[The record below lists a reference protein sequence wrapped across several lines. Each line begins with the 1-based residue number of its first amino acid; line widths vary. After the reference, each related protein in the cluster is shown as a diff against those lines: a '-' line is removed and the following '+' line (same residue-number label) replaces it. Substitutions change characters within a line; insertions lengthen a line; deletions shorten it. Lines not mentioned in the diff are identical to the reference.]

1 MSAAESSP
9 QKIRILPST
18 LADQIAAGE
27 VVERP
32 ASVVKELV
40 ENAIDAGARRVEVEI
55 ESGGRRLV
63 RVVDDGC
70 GMIPD
75 DARLALKR
83 HATSKIAAAEDL
95 WGLRTFG
102 FRGEALPSIAAVSRL
117 TLATK
122 TAGAAA
128 GFRLLVEAGV
138 EVDAREAGIPD
149 GTQVEVRD
157 LFFNTPARQKF
168 QKSEATE
175 AANVSEAMLRLA
187 LAHPEVHFRLRTAGR
202 LALDL
207 PVHHELGERVRAAL
221 ARRGASVLHEAEGEE
236 GGHQVRAFLAGP
248 DEASTTPRSTFL
260 FVGGR
265 FVRDRSLLHAL
276 AFGYG
281 ALLEKGR
288 YPLATLFI
296 EVPGQELDVNVHP
309 QKLEVRFARPQEV
322 YAAVRHVVGA
332 AIARAPWLAETSAR
346 SLRVFTLPPR
356 DGTRGGGRAS
366 SRDPFAGGPGPFEG
380 PGSNDARASAAVSGV
395 GVALPRSA
403 QAGLPLRAQV
413 PRARSGSLRDAPAG
427 TGAFDLGYSS
437 RARSL
442 EARSSGA
449 GTADDAPFADAS
461 DDAASAGGSREPF
474 FATLTYVGQL
484 DRTYLVCEGPGEM
497 ILIDQ
502 HAAHERIAF
511 ARLRAAHGR
520 REIRRQR
527 LLFPLPVEVD
537 ELAAALASD
546 DRLLEP
552 FGFEVT
558 LSDPL
563 APVRRGEGEGEGS
576 ARPSVRT
583 LQVRAVPEMLKD
595 ADPKPLLRD
604 VLGQLAD
611 GGVATSALERVD
623 HVLATMACHSVVRA
637 GDVLGG
643 EQVLGLLAQLDG
655 VDLRSH
661 CPHGRPV
668 LLRMPLTEIERRF
681 GRT

>member
-1 MSAAESSP
+1 MSAVEALQ
-9 QKIRILPST
+9 QKIRVLPST

-40 ENAIDAGARRVEVEI
+40 ENAIDAGARRIEVEI
-55 ESGGRRLV
+55 EAGGRRLI

-70 GMIPD
+70 GMIPA

-83 HATSKIAAAEDL
+83 HATSKIAAADDL

-102 FRGEALPSIAAVSRL
+102 FRGEALPSIAAVARL
-117 TLATK
+117 TLASK

-128 GFRLLVEAGV
+128 GFRLLVEGGV
-138 EVDAREAGIPD
+138 EVDAREAGMPD

-187 LAHPEVHFRLRTAGR
+187 LGHPEVHFRLRAGGR
-202 LALDL
+202 VALDL
-207 PVHHELGERVRAAL
+207 PVHRELGERVRAAL
-221 ARRGASVLHEAEGEE
+221 ARRGASVLHEAEGDE

-296 EVPGQELDVNVHP
+296 DVPGQELDINVHP

-332 AIARAPWLAETSAR
+332 AIARAPWLAETSGRGAV
-346 SLRVFTLPPR
+346 RVFTLPPR
-356 DGTRGGGRAS
+356 EWDRGPDDQDRATAAISGT
-366 SRDPFAGGPGPFEG
+366 
-380 PGSNDARASAAVSGV
+380 
-395 GVALPRSA
+395 GVALPRAA
-403 QAGLPLRAQV
+403 QAGLPLRAQA
-413 PRARSGSLRDAPAG
+413 PRARPSSLRDAPAG
-427 TGAFDLGYSS
+427 STRAFDIGYASGT
-437 RARSL
+437 RAA
-442 EARSSGA
+442 EARLPPDDDGVAGA
-449 GTADDAPFADAS
+449 PPALAPG
-461 DDAASAGGSREPF
+461 DAAREGREPF
-474 FATLTYVGQL
+474 FAALTYVGQL
-484 DRTYLVCEGPGEM
+484 DRTYLVCESPGEM

-527 LLFPLPVEVD
+527 LLFPIPVELD
-537 ELAAALASD
+537 ELGAALASD

-552 FGFEVT
+552 FGFEVSLET
-558 LSDPL
+558 NGPAPAALPSDPL
-563 APVRRGEGEGEGS
+563 SPVRGGEGEGEGS
-576 ARPSVRT
+576 AREGSARAVR
-583 LQVRAVPEMLKD
+583 LLVRAVPEMLKD

-611 GGVATSALERVD
+611 GGVAVSAMERID

-637 GDVLGG
+637 GDVLGR
-643 EQVLGLLAQLDG
+643 EQVLGLLTQLDG

-668 LLRMPLTEIERRF
+668 LLRMPFTEIERRF

>member
-1 MSAAESSP
+1 MSGVETSR
-9 QKIRILPST
+9 QKIRILPAT

-40 ENAIDAGARRVEVEI
+40 ENGIDAGARRIDVEI

-63 RVVDDGC
+63 RVVDDGS
-70 GMIPD
+70 GMEAD

-117 TLATK
+117 TLSTK
-122 TAGAAA
+122 TASAPA
-128 GFRLLVEAGV
+128 GFRLTVEAGV
-138 EVDAREAGIPD
+138 ETDAREAGIPD
-149 GTQVEVRD
+149 GTQIEVRD

-175 AANVSEAMLRLA
+175 TANVSEAILRLA
-187 LAHPEVHFRLRTAGR
+187 LAHPTVHFRLRASGR
-202 LALDL
+202 MALDL
-207 PVHHELGERVRAAL
+207 PPHDELGERVRAAL
-221 ARRGASVLHEAEGEE
+221 ARRGASVLHEAAGEE
-236 GGHQVRAFLAGP
+236 GGVRVRAFLAGP
-248 DEASTTPRSTFL
+248 DEASATPRSTFL

-288 YPLATLFI
+288 YPLATLFVD
-296 EVPGQELDVNVHP
+296 VPGQELDVNVHP

-332 AIARAPWLAETSAR
+332 AIAKAPWLTQAGSAAR
-346 SLRVFTLPPR
+346 GVRVFTLPPR
-356 DGTRGGGRAS
+356 TWGDSGAADHRLAPAGGG
-366 SRDPFAGGPGPFEG
+366 
-380 PGSNDARASAAVSGV
+380 AR
-395 GVALPRSA
+395 ALPRVA
-403 QAGLPLRAQV
+403 QGGLPLG
-413 PRARSGSLRDAPAG
+413 ARVSGLRDEPLAR
-427 TGAFDLGYSS
+427 AFDPVWPELPGMRDRFASPAE
-437 RARSL
+437 RA
-442 EARSSGA
+442 
-449 GTADDAPFADAS
+449 ADPNRHADA
-461 DDAASAGGSREPF
+461 DGVTASASFFGG
-474 FATLTYVGQL
+474 LTYIGQL
-484 DRTYLVCEGPGEM
+484 DLTYLVCEGPGE
-497 ILIDQ
+497 LVLVDQ
-502 HAAHERIAF
+502 HAAHERVAF
-511 ARLRAAHGR
+511 ARLRAAHTSSD
-520 REIRRQR
+520 IRRQR

-537 ELAAALASD
+537 EIGAALAAD
-546 DRLLEP
+546 GRVLEP
-552 FGFEVT
+552 FGFEVDAGPAGT
-558 LSDPL
+558 D
-563 APVRRGEGEGEGS
+563 
-576 ARPSVRT
+576 ART
-583 LQVRAVPEMLKD
+583 IWLRAVPEMLRD

-611 GGVATSALERVD
+611 GGTAASAIERAD

-637 GDVLGG
+637 GDVLGR
-643 EQVLGLLAQLDG
+643 EEVLALFAQLDG

-668 LLRMPLTEIERRF
+668 LLRMPLPEIERRF
-681 GRT
+681 GRL

>member
-1 MSAAESSP
+1 MSGVETSR
-9 QKIRILPST
+9 QKVRILPAT

-40 ENAIDAGARRVEVEI
+40 ENGIDAGARRIDVEI

-63 RVVDDGC
+63 RVVDDGS
-70 GMIPD
+70 GMDAD

-122 TAGAAA
+122 TASAPA
-128 GFRLLVEAGV
+128 GFRLTVEAGV
-138 EVDAREAGIPD
+138 ETDAREAGIPD
-149 GTQVEVRD
+149 GTQIEVRD

-175 AANVSEAMLRLA
+175 TANVSEAILRLA
-187 LAHPEVHFRLRTAGR
+187 LAHPTVHFRLRAGGR
-202 LALDL
+202 MALDL
-207 PVHHELGERVRAAL
+207 PPHDELGERVRAAL
-221 ARRGASVLHEAEGEE
+221 ARRGASVLHEAAGEE
-236 GGHQVRAFLAGP
+236 GGVRVRAFLAGP

-260 FVGGR
+260 FVGAGSAGGR

-288 YPLATLFI
+288 YPLATLFVD
-296 EVPGQELDVNVHP
+296 VPGQELDINVHP

-332 AIARAPWLAETSAR
+332 AIAKAPWLAQAGSTTRAV
-346 SLRVFTLPPR
+346 RVFTLPPR
-356 DGTRGGGRAS
+356 ASGDSSAADHRLAPAGGG
-366 SRDPFAGGPGPFEG
+366 
-380 PGSNDARASAAVSGV
+380 AR
-395 GVALPRSA
+395 ALPRVA
-403 QAGLPLRAQV
+403 QGGLPLRA
-413 PRARSGSLRDAPAG
+413 PWGARAPGLRDAPL
-427 TGAFDLGYSS
+427 AFD
-437 RARSL
+437 
-442 EARSSGA
+442 GA
-449 GTADDAPFADAS
+449 GTDPTGAELPGTSDAFALGLAGSARASASREGGDADA
-461 DDAASAGGSREPF
+461 DGKAFFGG
-474 FATLTYVGQL
+474 LTYIGQL
-484 DRTYLVCEGPGEM
+484 DRTYLVCEGPGELV
-497 ILIDQ
+497 LIDQ
-502 HAAHERIAF
+502 HAAHERVAY
-511 ARLRAAHGR
+511 ARLRAAHTSSD
-520 REIRRQR
+520 IRRQR

-537 ELAAALASD
+537 EIGAALAAD
-546 DRLLEP
+546 GRALEP
-552 FGFEVT
+552 FGFEVEAGPAG
-558 LSDPL
+558 SD
-563 APVRRGEGEGEGS
+563 
-576 ARPSVRT
+576 ART
-583 LQVRAVPEMLKD
+583 IWLRAVPEMLRD

-611 GGVATSALERVD
+611 GGTAASALERAD

-637 GDVLGG
+637 GDVLGS
-643 EQVLGLLAQLDG
+643 EEVLALFAQLDG

-668 LLRMPLTEIERRF
+668 LLRMPLPEIERRF
-681 GRT
+681 GRL

>member
-1 MSAAESSP
+1 MSAAEPSL
-9 QKIRILPST
+9 QKIRIHPST

-55 ESGGRRLV
+55 ESGGRRLI

-102 FRGEALPSIAAVSRL
+102 FRGEALPSIAAVARL
-117 TLATK
+117 TLSTK
-122 TAGAAA
+122 TAGAGA

-248 DEASTTPRSTFL
+248 DEASATPRSTFL

-296 EVPGQELDVNVHP
+296 DVPGQELDINVHP

-356 DGTRGGGRAS
+356 
-366 SRDPFAGGPGPFEG
+366 EG
-380 PGSNDARASAAVSGV
+380 DSGSVDDARATAAVSGV

-403 QAGLPLRAQV
+403 QAGLPLRAQA
-413 PRARSGSLRDAPAG
+413 PRSRSGSLRDAPG
-427 TGAFDLGYSS
+427 GSRAFDLGYSS
-437 RARSL
+437 GARTA
-442 EARSSGA
+442 EARSSRAGA
-449 GTADDAPFADAS
+449 ADGAPFGDAS
-461 DDAASAGGSREPF
+461 DDTDTDTDAAAAVAVGGREPF
-474 FATLTYVGQL
+474 FAALTYVGQL
-484 DRTYLVCEGPGEM
+484 DRTYLVCEGRGEM
-497 ILIDQ
+497 ILFDQ

-558 LSDPL
+558 LDAAAAASPGAAGL
-563 APVRRGEGEGEGS
+563 SHPARGGL
-576 ARPSVRT
+576 RT

-637 GDVLGG
+637 GDVLGR

>member
-1 MSAAESSP
+1 MNTAESSQ

-55 ESGGRRLV
+55 ESGGRRLI

-83 HATSKIAAAEDL
+83 HATSKISAAEDL

-102 FRGEALPSIAAVSRL
+102 FRGEALPSIAAVARL
-117 TLATK
+117 TLASK
-122 TAGAAA
+122 TAGGAA
-128 GFRLLVEAGV
+128 GFRLVVEGGV

-187 LAHPEVHFRLRTAGR
+187 LAHPEVHFRLRAGGR
-202 LALDL
+202 VALDL
-207 PVHHELGERVRAAL
+207 PVHRELGERVRAAL
-221 ARRGASVLHEAEGEE
+221 ARRGASVLHEAQGDE
-236 GGHQVRAFLAGP
+236 GGHLVRAFLAGP

-332 AIARAPWLAETSAR
+332 AIARAPWLAETTGRAV
-346 SLRVFTLPPR
+346 RVFTHPPR
-356 DGTRGGGRAS
+356 EWAGASDDQERAT
-366 SRDPFAGGPGPFEG
+366 
-380 PGSNDARASAAVSGV
+380 AAISGV
-395 GVALPRSA
+395 GVALPRTA
-403 QAGLPLRAQV
+403 QTGLPLRAQA
-413 PRARSGSLRDAPAG
+413 PRARPGSLRDAPAG
-427 TGAFDLGYSS
+427 TRAFDLGYGSGA
-437 RARSL
+437 RPAEARSL
-442 EARSSGA
+442 DADGGSGA
-449 GTADDAPFADAS
+449 ATAVEPDPGTAAD
-461 DDAASAGGSREPF
+461 GREPF
-474 FATLTYVGQL
+474 FATLNYVGQL

-527 LLFPLPVEVD
+527 LLFPIPVELD

-546 DRLLEP
+546 ATLLEP
-552 FGFEVT
+552 FGFELT
-558 LSDPL
+558 LDSPTAAADGDDATPSR
-563 APVRRGEGEGEGS
+563 AVR
-576 ARPSVRT
+576 

-611 GGVATSALERVD
+611 SGVATSALERID

-637 GDVLGG
+637 GDVLGR
-643 EQVLGLLAQLDG
+643 EQVQGLLAQLDG

-668 LLRMPLTEIERRF
+668 LLRMALTEIERRF
-681 GRT
+681 GRI